1 MSDARPDPDKGCFS
15 LAIVDI
21 DNSKQ
26 INDTYGHYCGDQVL
40 VSFAQVL
47 QDNVRE
53 TDAVG
58 RWGGEEFI
66 LLLPETGLEAA
77 ATACE
82 KIRGIM
88 ARSSVCYQDCQ
99 IMVTATFG
107 VSQYQVEGG
116 IEETLRYADEAMYR
130 GKQAGRDRIV
140 RAGDR

>member
-1 MSDARPDPDKGCFS
+1 MTDAGPDPDKGGGC
-15 LAIVDI
+15 
-21 DNSKQ
+21 
-26 INDTYGHYCGDQVL
+26 
-40 VSFAQVL
+40 
-47 QDNVRE
+47 NVRE
-53 TDAVG
+53 TDTVG

-107 VSQYQVEGG
+107 VSRTRLT
-116 IEETLRYADEAMYR
+116 EESKKPSGMRMRLCTGASRP
-130 GKQAGRDRIV
+130 AGT
-140 RAGDR
+140 GW

>member
-1 MSDARPDPDKGCFS
+1 M
-15 LAIVDI
+15 
-21 DNSKQ
+21 
-26 INDTYGHYCGDQVL
+26 
-40 VSFAQVL
+40 
-47 QDNVRE
+47 RE

-58 RWGGEEFI
+58 RWGGEELI

-82 KIRGIM
+82 KIRGIL
-88 ARSSVCYQDCQ
+88 ARSPVCCQDCR

-107 VSQYQVEGG
+107 VSQYQVDGG